1 MAQEVIGR
9 PGIPERILMMSSVST
24 PNSHNNWTR
33 MINSVNT
40 RWRLN
45 IGVWHLHSR
54 VETSLTHDGQGGAE
68 VSLAPIGVCPGL

>member
-33 MINSVNT
+33 VIHSVNT
-40 RWRLN
+40 KVATEYLR
-45 IGVWHLHSR
+45 HLHSG
-54 VETSLTHDGQGGAE
+54 VETPLTHDGQGGAE
-68 VSLAPIGVCPGL
+68 VGLAPIGVCPGL